1 MLKVEVKRRRRGK
14 KREEGEAIKW
24 FLRKFGAALA
34 LEWIG
39 F

>member
-1 MLKVEVKRRRRGK
+1 MLKIQVKELEG
-14 KREEGEAIKW
+14 REHTGGEAIKW